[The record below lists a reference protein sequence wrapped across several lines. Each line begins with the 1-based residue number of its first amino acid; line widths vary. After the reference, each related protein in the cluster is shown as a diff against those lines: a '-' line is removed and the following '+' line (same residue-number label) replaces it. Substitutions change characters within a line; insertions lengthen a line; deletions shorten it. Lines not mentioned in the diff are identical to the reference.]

1 MRWLLIFALWST
13 SVAHAQVN
21 IEKLR
26 SVDIEDG
33 LSGSLSLST
42 SLSTGN
48 VQFADFSG
56 SAHMEFKKDKNLL
69 LWIMNGRFAAKRTQ
83 SDLIAEPSIN
93 LWDEEAHFS
102 NLMLQHIRYNRA
114 ITDKIWWEVYTQ
126 YEYNEFLLLD
136 RRVLGGTGPRL
147 ALFDAP
153 KGGMWM
159 GTSAM
164 IESERLNPEGID
176 SSQSPENLDVRWST
190 YITGTV
196 RPSETTT
203 WVTTA
208 YIQPRLGAFSD
219 YRLSAETGL
228 NLKVNK
234 RLSFSLDAKIR
245 HDETPPITPPGS
257 AEVLTTDMSISNGLK
272 ISW

>member
-1 MRWLLIFALWST
+1 MKWLLSLVLWST

-26 SVDIEDG
+26 SVELDDG
-33 LSGSLSLST
+33 LSGSVGLST

-48 VQFADFSG
+48 VQFADFTG
-56 SAHMEFKKDKNLL
+56 TAHMEFKKEKNLFF
-69 LWIMNGRFAAKRTQ
+69 WIMNGRFAAKRTQ
-83 SDLIAEPSIN
+83 SDLLAEPSIS

-114 ITDKIWWEVYTQ
+114 ISDNFLWELYTQ

-147 ALFDAP
+147 ALFNTP
-153 KGGMWM
+153 KGGMWL

-164 IESERLNPEGID
+164 LESERLNPEGIAP
-176 SSQSPENLDVRWST
+176 SQSPEYMDVRWST
-190 YITGTV
+190 YITGTLT
-196 RPSETTT
+196 PSDTTS
-203 WVTTA
+203 WVTTI
-208 YIQPRLGAFSD
+208 YIQPRFEAFSD
-219 YRLSAETGL
+219 YRFSAETGL

-234 RLSFSLDAKIR
+234 RLSFSLDAKLR
-245 HDETPPITPPGS
+245 HDETPPMTPDGS
-257 AEVLTTDMSISNGLK
+257 AEVLTTDMSVSNGLK
-272 ISW
+272 VSW